1 MEKLELAPADFLVLI
16 VDDTEANVI
25 LLSHVLKAEGF
36 NIMVAFNGADTL
48 EILDARKPDLILLD
62 VMMPEMSGYEVC
74 SRINENDDLKHI
86 PVIFLSAL
94 SETSNKVEGFESG
107 GVDYITKPFQKEEVL
122 ARIKNHLYLAKLQK
136 ERDEQIQVLK
146 ERESE
151 LENLNKKKDSLIR
164 MVSHDIKNPLVGIVG
179 ITKMINERPDML
191 ESQKKEMLEAVEK
204 SGNKLLDMV
213 QTMLENDNSATAK
226 EELNTAAIDPN
237 KLLDRVISVN
247 KPKALFKEIE
257 LGIFDTDFEGSV
269 TLDEEKI
276 VVLLN
281 NLVSNALKFTPQSG
295 KVSLSFSQEGE
306 NGLFKVSDTGIGIPE
321 DSLENL
327 FSSRE
332 NTKREVVLGTN
343 GEKGTGLGLDVVL
356 KYVNLHNGKIW
367 VESEIGE
374 GSTFYIQLPT
384 EKR

>member
-1 MEKLELAPADFLVLI
+1 MEKLGLAPSDFLILI

-48 EILDARKPDLILLD
+48 EILEARKPDLILLD

-74 SRINENDDLKHI
+74 SRINEIDDLKHI

-136 ERDEQIQVLK
+136 EREEQIQILK
-146 ERESE
+146 EREAE
-151 LENLNKKKDSLIR
+151 LENLNRKKDSLIR

-191 ESQKKEMLEAVEK
+191 EQQKKEMLEAVEK
-204 SGNKLLDMV
+204 SGAKLLDMV
-213 QTMLENDNSATAK
+213 QTMLDNDSSNSFK
-226 EELNTAAIDPN
+226 EELNTRLVYLD
-237 KLLDRVISVN
+237 KLIERVISVN
-247 KPKALFKEIE
+247 KPKAIFKEIG
-257 LGIFDTDFEGSV
+257 LGIVDTDFEGSMI
-269 TLDEEKI
+269 LDEEKI
-276 VVLLN
+276 EVLLN
-281 NLVSNALKFTPQSG
+281 NLVSNALKFTPKGG
-295 KVSLSFSQEGE
+295 KVSLSFSHEGDH
-306 NGLFKVSDTGIGIPE
+306 GLFKVSDTGIGIPE
-321 DSLENL
+321 ESREGL
-327 FSSRE
+327 FSARE
-332 NTKREVVLGTN
+332 DVKREVVLGTS

-356 KYVNLHNGKIW
+356 KYVSLHNGKIW
-367 VESEIGE
+367 VESKVGE
-374 GSTFYIQLPT
+374 GSTFYIQIPT

>member
-1 MEKLELAPADFLVLI
+1 MEKLGLVPSDFLVLI

-48 EILDARKPDLILLD
+48 EILEARKPDLILLD

-74 SRINENDDLKHI
+74 SRINEIDDLKHI

-136 ERDEQIQVLK
+136 EREEQIQVLK
-146 ERESE
+146 EREAE
-151 LENLNKKKDSLIR
+151 LENLNRKKDSLIR

-191 ESQKKEMLEAVEK
+191 DQQKKEMLEAVEK
-204 SGNKLLDMV
+204 SGAKLLDMV
-213 QTMLENDNSATAK
+213 QTMLDNDSSNSFK
-226 EELNTAAIDPN
+226 EELNTRVVYLG
-237 KLLDRVISVN
+237 KLIDRVISVN
-247 KPKALFKEIE
+247 KPKAIFKEIG
-257 LGIFDTDFEGSV
+257 LGVADTDFEGSMI
-269 TLDEEKI
+269 LDEEKI
-276 VVLLN
+276 EVLLN
-281 NLVSNALKFTPQSG
+281 NLVSNALKFTPKGG
-295 KVSLSFSQEGE
+295 KVSLSFSHEGDH
-306 NGLFKVSDTGIGIPE
+306 GLFKVSDTGIGIPE
-321 DSLENL
+321 ESREGL

-332 NTKREVVLGTN
+332 DVKREVVLGTN

-356 KYVNLHNGKIW
+356 KYVELHNGKIW
-367 VESEIGE
+367 VESKVGE

>member
-1 MEKLELAPADFLVLI
+1 MEKLGLVPSDFLVLI

-48 EILDARKPDLILLD
+48 EILEARKPDLILLD

-74 SRINENDDLKHI
+74 SRINEIDDLKHI

-136 ERDEQIQVLK
+136 EREEQIQVLK
-146 ERESE
+146 EREAE

-191 ESQKKEMLEAVEK
+191 EPQKKEMLEAVEK
-204 SGNKLLDMV
+204 SGAKLLDMV
-213 QTMLENDNSATAK
+213 QTMLDNDNSNSVK
-226 EELNTAAIDPN
+226 EELNEGIVYLD
-237 KLLDRVISVN
+237 KLIDRVISVN
-247 KPKALFKEIE
+247 KPKAIFKEIE
-257 LGIFDTDFEGSV
+257 LGIVDTEFEKSMV
-269 TLDEEKI
+269 LDEEKI
-276 VVLLN
+276 EVLLN
-281 NLVSNALKFTPQSG
+281 NLVSNALKFTPKG
-295 KVSLSFSQEGE
+295 GTVSLSFNHEDDHGI
-306 NGLFKVSDTGIGIPE
+306 FKVSDTGIGIPE
-321 DSLENL
+321 ESLEGL
-327 FSSRE
+327 FSERDDA
-332 NTKREVVLGTN
+332 KREVVLGTN

-356 KYVNLHNGKIW
+356 KYVELHNGKIW
-367 VESEIGE
+367 VESKVGE

>member
-269 TLDEEKI
+269 SLDEEKI

>member
-1 MEKLELAPADFLVLI
+1 MEKLGLAPADFLILI

-36 NIMVAFNGADTL
+36 NIMVAFNGPDTL

-74 SRINENDDLKHI
+74 SRINAIDELKHI

-136 ERDEQIQVLK
+136 ERDEQIQILK

-151 LENLNKKKDSLIR
+151 LKNLNKKKDSLIR

-179 ITKMINERPDML
+179 ITKMINERPEML

-213 QTMLENDNSATAK
+213 QNMLENDNTATA
-226 EELNTAAIDPN
+226 EEQLDTAAINPN

-257 LGIFDTDFEGSV
+257 LGIFDTDFERSV

-281 NLVSNALKFTPQSG
+281 NLVSNALKFTPQNG

-306 NGLFKVSDTGIGIPE
+306 SSLFKVSDSGIGIPE
-321 DSLENL
+321 ESLENL
-327 FSSRE
+327 FSNRE
-332 NTKREVVLGTN
+332 NAKREVVLGTN

-367 VESEIGE
+367 VESEVGK

>member
-1 MEKLELAPADFLVLI
+1 MDKLGLVPSDFLVLI

-48 EILDARKPDLILLD
+48 EILEARKPDLILLD

-74 SRINENDDLKHI
+74 SRINEIDELKHI

-136 ERDEQIQVLK
+136 EREEQIQVLK
-146 ERESE
+146 EREAE
-151 LENLNKKKDSLIR
+151 LENLNRKKDSLIR

-179 ITKMINERPDML
+179 ITKMINERPDMS
-191 ESQKKEMLEAVEK
+191 EQQKKEMLEAVEK
-204 SGNKLLDMV
+204 SGAKLLDMV
-213 QTMLENDNSATAK
+213 QTMLDNDSSNSFK
-226 EELNTAAIDPN
+226 EELNTRLVYLD
-237 KLLDRVISVN
+237 KLIDRVISVN
-247 KPKALFKEIE
+247 KPKAIFKEIG
-257 LGIFDTDFEGSV
+257 LGIVDTDFEGSMI
-269 TLDEEKI
+269 LDEEKI
-276 VVLLN
+276 EVLLN
-281 NLVSNALKFTPQSG
+281 NLVSNALKFTPKGG
-295 KVSLSFSQEGE
+295 KVSLSFSHEGDH
-306 NGLFKVSDTGIGIPE
+306 GLFKVSDTGIGIPE
-321 DSLENL
+321 ESREGL

-332 NTKREVVLGTN
+332 DIKREVVLGTN

-356 KYVNLHNGKIW
+356 KYVELHNGKIW
-367 VESEIGE
+367 VESKVGE
-374 GSTFYIQLPT
+374 GTTFYIQLPT